1 THIIT
6 TQRGDLWAQLH
17 KNTDPSYRQT
27 RRLVHKYRRRRRH
40 SPGLHSGCSRDTR
53 VKLALR
59 LVLTSHLHKYV
70 LNTFH
75 FI

>member
-1 THIIT
+1 TRIIT
-6 TQRGDLWAQLH
+6 TQCRDLWAQLH
-17 KNTDPSYRQT
+17 KNTEPGYRQT
-27 RRLVHKYRRRRRH
+27 HRLVHKYRRH

-53 VKLALR
+53 VNLALR
-59 LVLTSHLHKYV
+59 LVLISYLHKYV

>member
-1 THIIT
+1 HMDT
-6 TQRGDLWAQLH
+6 TQRRDLWAQLH
-17 KNTDPSYRQT
+17 KNTDPSYRRA
-27 RRLVHKYRRRRRH
+27 RRLVHKYRRH
-40 SPGLHSGCSRDTR
+40 SPGWPSGCCRDTC
-53 VKLALR
+53 VSLALR

>member
-6 TQRGDLWAQLH
+6 TQRRDLWAQLQ

-27 RRLVHKYRRRRRH
+27 RRLVHKYRRHRRH
-40 SPGLHSGCSRDTR
+40 SPGLHSGCGTDTR
-53 VKLALR
+53 VNLAFR

>member
-1 THIIT
+1 
-6 TQRGDLWAQLH
+6 RDLWAQLH

-27 RRLVHKYRRRRRH
+27 RRLVHKYRRCRH

-53 VKLALR
+53 VNLALR

-75 FI
+75 F

>member
-6 TQRGDLWAQLH
+6 TPRGDLWAQLH

-27 RRLVHKYRRRRRH
+27 RRLVQKYRRH
-40 SPGLHSGCSRDTR
+40 SPGLHTGGSRDTR
-53 VKLALR
+53 VDLALR
-59 LVLTSHLHKYV
+59 LVLTSQLHKYV
-70 LNTFH
+70 LNTFP